1 MDDDTEQW
9 LLDPLTDRE
18 FEILR
23 YISDGKSD
31 REIAQQLYLSLN
43 TVKWHNRQIYS
54 KLGVGN
60 RKQAVVRARE
70 AGLLDLPPGAV
81 AVPARHNLPVQITSF
96 VGRRREI
103 DEVKRLLGDVHLLTL
118 TGPPG
123 TGKTRLA
130 LHAAAELLDDFRDG
144 VFFID
149 LAPIRDPQL
158 VAMTMANVLGVRET
172 GEPSLIETLKS
183 YLRGKHLLLLLD
195 NFEQVIDAAPLVGV
209 LLSAAAGLKVL
220 VTSREALNLYG
231 EHEFSVSPLAL
242 PEPGFHEP
250 LPALSQCESIALFV
264 QRAQAASRDFRLT
277 DENAPA
283 VAEICLRLDGLPL
296 ALELAAARSKLLPP
310 QMLLDRLADCLG
322 TLTGGPRGLHA
333 RQQTLRGTIDW
344 SYDLLD
350 DDEKV
355 LFTRLGVFRGGCD
368 IEAAQAVCSHN
379 LDLDILD
386 GLESLLVKSL
396 LRQKEGPGGGPR
408 FTMLET
414 IREYARERL
423 EESGEAAE
431 VRRSHAEYLMT
442 LAETARPEL
451 EKANHQYWTERLTA
465 DHENIRAALAWSLG
479 DGRDYAELGL
489 RLASCLEYFW
499 FFTGHGREG
508 EEWLR
513 RALEIAGNAAP
524 EVRANVLAG
533 LSMLL
538 GHRGDLE
545 ESKVCAR
552 EALRLYTQAG
562 DRFGR
567 ARSLMWLS
575 GAMTGNPHEREEA
588 AALCEEALAVFRE
601 VDDKPYVALA
611 LNVLGEILRMDGDY
625 DGAKEVYEECLAL
638 SRKIGNRRREAMM
651 LNNLGYVA
659 QHQGDYGLAEAYF
672 NDAIILYEELGLK
685 YFVVLVIAD
694 HAGPALA
701 KRQPERAVR
710 LLGASAALCGA
721 MGIVHQLVDQVEI
734 DRYLA
739 DVREQ
744 LDEEAFHAA
753 WEEGRAMS
761 LEKAVAYARQDV

>member
-1 MDDDTEQW
+1 MGEDTEQW
-9 LLDPLTDRE
+9 LFDPLTDRE
-18 FEILR
+18 LEILR

-43 TVKWHNRQIYS
+43 TVKWHNRQIYNR
-54 KLGVGN
+54 LGVAN
-60 RKQAVVRARE
+60 RKQAVARARG
-70 AGLLDLPPGAV
+70 AGLLGTPPGEVIA
-81 AVPARHNLPVQITSF
+81 PARHNLPVQITSF

-103 DEVKRLLGDVHLLTL
+103 DEIRRLLEDVHLLTL

-130 LHAAAELLDDFRDG
+130 LHVAAGLLDDFTDG
-144 VFFID
+144 IFFID

-158 VAMTMANVLGVRET
+158 VAITIANALGVRET
-172 GEPSLIETLKS
+172 GELSLIETLKS

-195 NFEQVIDAAPLVGV
+195 NFEQVIDAAPLVGE
-209 LLSAAAGLKVL
+209 LLSASAGLKTL
-220 VTSREALNLYG
+220 VTSREVLNLYG
-231 EHEFSVSPLAL
+231 EHEYPVSPLEL
-242 PEPGFHEP
+242 PDPDCHEP
-250 LPALSQCESIALFV
+250 LAELSQRESSALFV
-264 QRAQAASRDFRLT
+264 QRAQSASQDFHLT
-277 DENAPA
+277 AENAPA

-310 QMLLDRLADCLG
+310 RMLLDRLADCLG
-322 TLTGGPRGLHA
+322 TLTGGPRGLYA
-333 RQQTLRGTIDW
+333 RQQTLRGAIDW

-355 LFTRLGVFRGGCD
+355 LFARLGVFQGGCD
-368 IEAAQAVCSHN
+368 IEAAQAVCGHN
-379 LDLDILD
+379 LSLGVLD
-386 GLESLLVKSL
+386 GLESLWVKSL
-396 LRQKEGPGGGPR
+396 LRREEGPGGRPR

-414 IREYARERL
+414 IHEYARERL
-423 EESGEAAE
+423 EGSGEA
-431 VRRSHAEYLMT
+431 VQIRWKHAEYLVT

-508 EEWLR
+508 EGWLR

-524 EVRANVLAG
+524 AVRANVLAG

-538 GHRGDLE
+538 GHRNDLE

-575 GAMTGNPHEREEA
+575 GAMIGNPHE
-588 AALCEEALAVFRE
+588 
-601 VDDKPYVALA
+601 
-611 LNVLGEILRMDGDY
+611 
-625 DGAKEVYEECLAL
+625 
-638 SRKIGNRRREAMM
+638 
-651 LNNLGYVA
+651 
-659 QHQGDYGLAEAYF
+659 
-672 NDAIILYEELGLK
+672 
-685 YFVVLVIAD
+685 
-694 HAGPALA
+694 
-701 KRQPERAVR
+701 
-710 LLGASAALCGA
+710 CGSFP
-721 MGIVHQLVDQVEI
+721 G
-734 DRYLA
+734 
-739 DVREQ
+739 
-744 LDEEAFHAA
+744 
-753 WEEGRAMS
+753 GG
-761 LEKAVAYARQDV
+761 